1 MIGITVNYRLPPEH
15 TWPSGAEDIASIV
28 RWIQENVAALGGD
41 TDNVF
46 IMGYS
51 AGAGHAASYVFF
63 EEFQVENDGI
73 AGAILVSGPTYD
85 LALVLDKTGTK
96 LAFHGEEAYFG

>member
-1 MIGITVNYRLPPEH
+1 MTLQYLLTN
-15 TWPSGAEDIASIV
+15 D
-28 RWIQENVAALGGD
+28 
-41 TDNVF
+41 
-46 IMGYS
+46 
-51 AGAGHAASYVFF
+51 
-63 EEFQVENDGI
+63 FQVENDGI